1 MNLLK
6 SLIVLVCLFSFIIP
20 NVLAETKN
28 QTLHARIDE
37 SLGGVLRLK
46 LEYIVDGAL
55 YYPNVVSKGSSNEW
69 RINLKN
75 GRVNIVLTLLGRD
88 YPYSGKLPLGQRVEV
103 PIATGIK
110 LFLYTTVRAPIM
122 VDGRGSTDKGSL
134 VFPYEGSQSFIV
146 KVPEDAVEG
155 ETIKISIPAQL
166 NIKAG
171 AKIDLVMIKRD
182 IAEVDLGFF
191 DLDPVLEGEMK
202 VGRVKPPIGG
212 IVIALLVILIL
223 IILAIIVLRR
233 RF

>member
-1 MNLLK
+1 M
-6 SLIVLVCLFSFIIP
+6 IP

-28 QTLHARIDE
+28 QTLHVRIDE
-37 SLGGVLRLK
+37 SLGDVLRLK
-46 LEYIVDGAL
+46 LEYIVDSAL

-69 RINLKN
+69 RVSLRN
-75 GRVNIVLTLLGRD
+75 GRVNIVLILLGRD
-88 YPYSGKLPLGQRVEV
+88 YSYSGKLPLGQRVEV

-110 LFLYTTVRAPIM
+110 LFLYATVKAPII
-122 VDGRGSTDKGSL
+122 VGGRSSTDKGSL
-134 VFPYEGSQSFIV
+134 VFPYEGAQSFIV

-171 AKIDLVMIKRD
+171 AKIDLVIIKRD

-202 VGRVKPPIGG
+202 VGRIKPSIGG
-212 IVIALLVILIL
+212 IVIALLVVLIL